1 MPSWKQ
7 DFTRPA
13 PRLRLSPTLLGM
25 VIQALTF
32 FVPNWP
38 NNGNPNI
45 LLKNRKNR
53 QWPSRAVQ
61 ICPLNNFCTRS
72 GPMLHIVTH
81 ETKSVNGRFPELW
94 ATSHQIASSLV
105 SKCVASFFFQE
116 DEVWVW
122 VRRSC
127 GWEHGT
133 NCNAYSSFPQLHN
146 LKFNVKNNL
155 LAVKECLKWILRIYS
170 SCLNGRNLYSAV
182 LVITYICINALND

>member
-1 MPSWKQ
+1 MYKSGRDQDQDQAASSWLVTGQ
-7 DFTRPA
+7 QRSEGGSHNGAFLEAGLYQT
-13 PRLRLSPTLLGM
+13 SSQT
-25 VIQALTF
+25 QALSDSLR
-32 FVPNWP
+32 
-38 NNGNPNI
+38 NGHSSVDLFCPQ
-45 LLKNRKNR
+45 LTKQWKSKYPVKNRKNR

-105 SKCVASFFFQE
+105 SKCVASFLFQE

-133 NCNAYSSFPQLHN
+133 NCNAYSSFPQLHTP
-146 LKFNVKNNL
+146 
-155 LAVKECLKWILRIYS
+155 S
-170 SCLNGRNLYSAV
+170 SM
-182 LVITYICINALND
+182 